1 MKYRA
6 GPLCAA
12 FVLLSCGVA
21 QAEDARW
28 GGLYLSGHFTAG
40 SASFG
45 GDFFRAATGSSERSE
60 LTSVNG
66 MSWGAALGHNFQ
78 FGNYVLGFE
87 GKWSGTSVS
96 DTENISFGNFRQERE
111 FQDTI
116 QFGPRFGYAWNRLHA
131 YGTVGLASSGY
142 RVATIEVGGGG
153 AVTQLNDQED
163 RLYGYYAGV
172 GAEYLLTESLF
183 LGLEYNRTVMVGT
196 DSRWF
201 DTGGLLNVLEADN
214 PVVDK
219 VVFRAG
225 VKF

>member
-1 MKYRA
+1 M
-6 GPLCAA
+6 
-12 FVLLSCGVA
+12 
-21 QAEDARW
+21 
-28 GGLYLSGHFTAG
+28 
-40 SASFG
+40 
-45 GDFFRAATGSSERSE
+45 
-60 LTSVNG
+60 
-66 MSWGAALGHNFQ
+66 
-78 FGNYVLGFE
+78 
-87 GKWSGTSVS
+87 
-96 DTENISFGNFRQERE
+96 
-111 FQDTI
+111 
-116 QFGPRFGYAWNRLHA
+116 
-131 YGTVGLASSGY
+131 ASSGY
-142 RVATIEVGGGG
+142 RVATVEIGGGG

-196 DSRWF
+196 DSQWF